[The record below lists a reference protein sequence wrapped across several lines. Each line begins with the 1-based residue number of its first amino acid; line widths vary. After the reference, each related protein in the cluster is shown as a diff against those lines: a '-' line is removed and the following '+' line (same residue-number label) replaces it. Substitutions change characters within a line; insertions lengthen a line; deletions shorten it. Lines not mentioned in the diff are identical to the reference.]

1 MSSPS
6 KTSPSQAEQAALQ
19 AAEAVAEEVALTQE
33 HVDKVKTQPMKRP
46 ASKTTQPKAKSKP
59 QAKRLKRPACQVD
72 LANQSEDGN
81 AEDKTEPEDAAK
93 KVKNTAKAKDELK
106 AKKLKLDEPKVADE
120 SAQKPAEVETSD
132 KLTRDKGKAYYFHR
146 NFQQLPE
153 EVQKAFQGK
162 DLNREQKTELVN
174 AAVQRSQAGSYQF
187 DMTSQ
192 VLRSL
197 CTFTEKTTGEQTA
210 KGLPRSLMVSK
221 LGSEANLEKAMQAGE
236 VTECTQGGRVYY
248 VWNTVKITRARE
260 AASQVKAESTVE
272 ASDAAV
278 QSMALFVDNYKP
290 TLGED
295 TYANAPAPT
304 LQILGNA
311 TTPALSMSLPSASNG
326 AGALN
331 LQISGPTQISPQV
344 LGKLD
349 EALAWWAKARKQLAN
364 SLPHQRAAVRP
375 CSYAK
380 T

>member
-1 MSSPS
+1 M
-6 KTSPSQAEQAALQ
+6 
-19 AAEAVAEEVALTQE
+19 
-33 HVDKVKTQPMKRP
+33 
-46 ASKTTQPKAKSKP
+46 P
-59 QAKRLKRPACQVD
+59 Q
-72 LANQSEDGN
+72 
-81 AEDKTEPEDAAK
+81 
-93 KVKNTAKAKDELK
+93 
-106 AKKLKLDEPKVADE
+106 
-120 SAQKPAEVETSD
+120 
-132 KLTRDKGKAYYFHR
+132 
-146 NFQQLPE
+146 
-153 EVQKAFQGK
+153 VQKAFQGK

-290 TLGED
+290 
-295 TYANAPAPT
+295 N
-304 LQILGNA
+304 LGN
-311 TTPALSMSLPSASNG
+311 SFVNK
-326 AGALN
+326 
-331 LQISGPTQISPQV
+331 QIWIFYSHFLRFFFSVFSVIGT
-344 LGKLD
+344 
-349 EALAWWAKARKQLAN
+349 
-364 SLPHQRAAVRP
+364 
-375 CSYAK
+375 
-380 T
+380 